1 MGKKVSRE
9 SRRGDD
15 WKQWRNGWKY
25 KTDAPQNRQWNKDRK
40 ELFQKNGNVWWWFE
54 GCVTKY
60 GEY

>member
-40 ELFQKNGNVWWWFE
+40 ELFQKNGNGWWFDV
-54 GCVTKY
+54 GCATKY

>member
-1 MGKKVSRE
+1 MGKGVSRE

-15 WKQWRNGWKY
+15 WKQWKNGWKN

-40 ELFQKNGNVWWWFE
+40 ALFQKNGNGWWCHV

>member
-1 MGKKVSRE
+1 MGKKVSQE

-15 WKQWRNGWKY
+15 WKQWKNGWKY

-40 ELFQKNGNVWWWFE
+40 ELFQKNGNGWWWSE
-54 GCVTKY
+54 GCATKH

>member
-1 MGKKVSRE
+1 MGKGVSRE

-15 WKQWRNGWKY
+15 WKQWKNGWKY
-25 KTDAPQNRQWNKDRK
+25 KTDAPQNWQWNKDRK
-40 ELFQKNGNVWWWFE
+40 ALFQKNGNGWWCDV